1 MGRRIGS
8 VLLVF
13 ALSLSLVHPALAAE
27 ARHDMGTGDLI
38 LDGRSCANGCA
49 GHRVTGSTNANRIL
63 IRGGRHTLVLDGV
76 SIESKNV
83 PLEISDGAMVELELR
98 GSNRLSAP
106 NGTAFLIKGAA
117 ATIKGSGSLV
127 ATAEAAATAAKGN
140 GSPGA
145 ASSATKTTDGKG
157 KATVTISIPRESVYN
172 AVSMS
177 TADGGT
183 GAYGG
188 NRSGIAIDEGGL
200 TIAGGE
206 IEANGGEKGTGIC
219 GDDMDLSITGGEV
232 HALGGSGAGIG
243 LGVVPPARERIGRI
257 RISGGHVT
265 AESQHNSGIGCDASF
280 SNKNMT
286 LIIDGGTVEAK
297 GTYGLGG
304 PAEGKMAPAVCTT
317 ENRIYID
324 NATVTAEGTYR
335 GMEAGYIQLTNHAHV
350 ETFNTSSPIVS
361 PLRTLRLGVYDS
373 DLKVYSENEK
383 VATGIEL
390 LVSQYENHEDTEEE
404 LRSYGKKLIET
415 VWGDDPDLSASL
427 VAVDS
432 ALDVDGDIT
441 RGESRYGATLQFW
454 DSTVKAG
461 KIGLADIC
469 LDPLFPQVGIHG
481 GEVTSR
487 GGIIGEVTIYD
498 GTVDSTGSFMGIGP
512 HVTIFDG
519 EVTSQGGYESN
530 GGGVGLG
537 GVRIENVRVM
547 RNGKW
552 VHEDLLW
559 PGRVVICGGKVT
571 ALGGFEGSY
580 AWAGGGPGIGG
591 CGDTDGGYVAI
602 YGGEVLAKGS
612 MGPDQSPEAREEM
625 SHWGGNLNAWGE
637 VACNA
642 AGIGGASEEDGGEI
656 YIAGGTVTAVGGG
669 LAAGIGGGGS
679 KGNGGQIVI
688 SGGEVTAYGG
698 KSAAAIGGG
707 WASLKPDAGRTGEV
721 YIIGG
726 DVTAIGYEGTGTGIG
741 NGRTSKPS
749 DSVPSRIVITGGSVK
764 ATGGKWSA
772 GIGGTG
778 GGNYGLADRGGYDD
792 PDDPLSW
799 GGSDGG
805 EILIGGDAYVEAK
818 GGPGVWGIGG
828 GIPDDS
834 SSNWNPG
841 KAPRLTI
848 LEGAEVKATKQ
859 CVPSTRGSIPDVP
872 QVPDAPEPDEGDKP
886 EPEEL
891 PVPEEAK
898 ALPFEDVSPYAWYAD
913 AVRYALEK
921 ELFNGTDATHF
932 SPDSPMT
939 RAMLVTVLH
948 RAEGKPPHRGTASFE
963 DVPQGQWYTDAV
975 LWAAEGKIVNGR
987 GNGLF
992 DPQQDITRQELAV
1005 VLYNRAGLPKDQ
1017 AGSLFG
1023 YTDGDKIPKW
1033 ARDAVGWMT
1042 KNDLWVYPDQ
1052 GELKGEQKATRAE
1065 VAAVLQAVLE
1075 K

>member
-1 MGRRIGS
+1 MI
-8 VLLVF
+8 L
-13 ALSLSLVHPALAAE
+13 ALCLSLVHPALAAE
-27 ARHDMGTGDLI
+27 TRHDIGTGDLI
-38 LDGRSCANGCA
+38 LDGRSCANGCT
-49 GHRVTGSTNANRIL
+49 GHRVTGSTNANRIV
-63 IRGGRHTLVLDGV
+63 IRGGRHTIVLDGV
-76 SIESKNV
+76 SIENRKI
-83 PLEISDGAMVELELR
+83 PLEISNGAVVELELK
-98 GSNRLSAP
+98 GSNWLSAP
-106 NGTAFLIKGAA
+106 DGTAFLIKGAA
-117 ATIKGSGSLV
+117 ATVRGNGSLV
-127 ATAEAAATAAKGN
+127 ATAEAAAAAAAKGS
-140 GSPGA
+140 GSSGATAEAVKETTTETADGKRTITITMKSGA
-145 ASSATKTTDGKG
+145 ASGIALSVGNSTT
-157 KATVTISIPRESVYN
+157 A
-172 AVSMS
+172 
-177 TADGGT
+177 GGET

-188 NRSGIAIDEGGL
+188 NRSGIAINEGGL

-265 AESQHNSGIGCDASF
+265 AESRHNSGIGCDASF

-350 ETFNTSSPIVS
+350 ETFNTSSQIVS

-373 DLKVYSENEK
+373 DLKVYSENEE

-427 VAVDS
+427 VAVNS
-432 ALDVDGDIT
+432 TLDIDGDIT
-441 RGESRYGATLQFW
+441 REESRYGATLQFW

-461 KIGLADIC
+461 AIGLAEVYP
-469 LDPLFPQVGIHG
+469 DPLFPRIGIHG

-487 GGIIGEVTIYD
+487 GGIIGDVTIYD
-498 GTVDSTGSFMGIGP
+498 GTVDSTGSYMGIGP

-519 EVTSQGGYESN
+519 EVTSQGGYTSN

-537 GVRIENVRVM
+537 GVRIEDGHVI

-552 VHEDLLW
+552 VHADIFW

-625 SHWGGNLNAWGE
+625 SHWSNLNAWGE

-642 AGIGGASEEDGGEI
+642 AGIGGASEKDGGEI
-656 YIAGGTVTAVGGG
+656 YIAGGTVTAVGGS

-688 SGGEVTAYGG
+688 SGGEVTSYGG
-698 KSAAAIGGG
+698 RSAAAIGGG

-721 YIIGG
+721 YITGG
-726 DVTAIGYEGTGTGIG
+726 NVTAIGYEGTGVGIG

-749 DSVPSRIVITGGSVK
+749 DSVSSRIVITGGSVK
-764 ATGGKWSA
+764 ATGGEWSA

-778 GGNYGLADRGGYDD
+778 GSNYGLADRSGYDD
-792 PDDPLSW
+792 PNDPLSW

-805 EILIGGDAYVEAK
+805 EILIGGDAYVEAT
-818 GGPGVWGIGG
+818 GGSGAWGIGG

-841 KAPRLTI
+841 GAPELTI

-859 CVPSTRGSIPDVP
+859 CAPSTRGSIPDIP
-872 QVPDAPEPDEGDKP
+872 QVPDAPKPDEGNKP

-891 PVPEEAK
+891 PEETE

-913 AVRYALEK
+913 AVKYALEN
-921 ELFNGTDATHF
+921 ELFNGTDAARF

-948 RAEGKPPHRGTASFE
+948 RAEGKPTPQGTTSFE

-1005 VLYNRAGLPKDQ
+1005 VLYNKAGLPKDK

-1023 YTDGDKIPKW
+1023 YTDRDKIPKW

-1042 KNDLWVYPDQ
+1042 KNGLWVYQDQ
-1052 GELKGEQKATRAE
+1052 KELKGEQKATRAE
-1065 VAAVLQAVLE
+1065 VAAVLQAILE
-1075 K
+1075 N

>member
-8 VLLVF
+8 FLLVF
-13 ALSLSLVHPALAAE
+13 ALCLSLVHPALAAE
-27 ARHDMGTGDLI
+27 TRHDMGGGDLI

-49 GHRVTGSTNANRIL
+49 GHRVTGSTDANRIL

-76 SIESKNV
+76 SIENKNI

-106 NGTAFLIKGAA
+106 NGTAFLIKGAT

-188 NRSGIAIDEGGL
+188 NRSGITIAEGGL

-206 IEANGGEKGTGIC
+206 IEANGGENGTGIC
-219 GDDMDLSITGGEV
+219 GDDMDLSITGGKV

-243 LGVVPPARERIGRI
+243 LGTGQFSGERIGRI

-265 AESQHNSGIGCDASF
+265 AESRRNSGIGADIAF
-280 SNKNMT
+280 AKKHMV

-304 PAEGKMAPAVCTT
+304 PIEGGSQPVVCAADS
-317 ENRIYID
+317 RIYID
-324 NATVTAEGTYR
+324 NAEVTAEGTSR
-335 GMEAGYIQLTNHAHV
+335 GIEARHVQLTNHAHV
-350 ETFNTSSPIVS
+350 EVSNTPKKAMAPFLVLDAGI
-361 PLRTLRLGVYDS
+361 YDS
-373 DLKVYSENEK
+373 YLKVHSENSET
-383 VATGIEL
+383 ATGIEL
-390 LVSQYENHEDTEEE
+390 LVSRYEDYEDTKEE
-404 LRSYGKKLIET
+404 LRYYGKKVIEA
-415 VWGDDPDLSASL
+415 VWGDDPDLSAAL
-427 VAVDS
+427 VAVNS
-432 ALDVDGDIT
+432 TLDIDGNIT
-441 RGESRYGATLQFW
+441 REESRYGATLQFW

-461 KIGLADIC
+461 AIGLAAVYP
-469 LDPLFPQVGIHG
+469 DPLFPRIGIHG

-487 GGIIGEVTIYD
+487 GGIIGDVTIYD
-498 GTVDSTGSFMGIGP
+498 GTVDSTGSYMGIGP

-519 EVTSQGGYESN
+519 EVTSQGGYTSN

-537 GVRIENVRVM
+537 GVRIENGHVI

-552 VHEDLLW
+552 EHVDILW

-721 YIIGG
+721 YITGG
-726 DVTAIGYEGTGTGIG
+726 DVTAIGYEGTGAGIG

-778 GGNYGLADRGGYDD
+778 GGNYGLADRSGYDD

-818 GGPGVWGIGG
+818 GGSGVWGIGG

-859 CVPSTRGSIPDVP
+859 CAPSTRGSIPDIP

-886 EPEEL
+886 EPEKL
-891 PVPEEAK
+891 PEEAE
-898 ALPFEDVSPYAWYAD
+898 ALPFEDMSPYAWYAD
-913 AVRYALEK
+913 AVRYALEND
-921 ELFNGTDATHF
+921 LFNGTDAAHF

-948 RAEGKPPHRGTASFE
+948 RAEGKPSHRGTASFE

-975 LWAAEGKIVNGR
+975 LWAAERGIVSGR

-1005 VLYNRAGLPKDQ
+1005 VLYNKAGSPKDQ
-1017 AGSLFG
+1017 GGFQSG
-1023 YTDGDKIPKW
+1023 YSDGNKIPSW
-1033 ARDAVGWMT
+1033 ARDAVCWMT
-1042 KNDLWVYPDQ
+1042 KNGLWVYPDK
-1052 GELKGEQKATRAE
+1052 GELRGGQKATRAE

>member
-1 MGRRIGS
+1 MKRRIRS
-8 VLLVF
+8 FTLVF
-13 ALSLSLVHPALAAE
+13 ALCLSLVHPALAAE

-63 IRGGRHTLVLDGV
+63 IRGGRHTVILDGV
-76 SIESKNV
+76 NV
-83 PLEISDGAMVELELR
+83 ETQKIPFEISGGAMVELELK
-98 GSNRLSAP
+98 GSNRL
-106 NGTAFLIKGAA
+106 AA
-117 ATIKGSGSLV
+117 KTEGSGLCVSG
-127 ATAEAAATAAKGN
+127 AELTVKGN
-140 GSPGA
+140 GSLSVYGGDCYVG
-145 ASSATKTTDGKG
+145 TGGIYIENG
-157 KATVTISIPRESVYN
+157 KA
-172 AVSMS
+172 
-177 TADGGT
+177 
-183 GAYGG
+183 
-188 NRSGIAIDEGGL
+188 
-200 TIAGGE
+200 TIAGGD
-206 IEANGGEKGTGIC
+206 IEAQGKGTGSGIG
-219 GDDMDLSITGGEV
+219 GDGMELTITGGSVRAKGEQ
-232 HALGGSGAGIG
+232 GAGIG
-243 LGVVPPARERIGRI
+243 KTRGPAPMSNPDRLGTI
-257 RISGGHVT
+257 RISGGRVS
-265 AESQHNSGIGCDASF
+265 AESENGIGLGTTIPGAALD
-280 SNKNMT
+280 
-286 LIIDGGTVEAK
+286 IIITGGTVEAR
-297 GTYGLGG
+297 GEYGLGG
-304 PAEGKMAPAVCTT
+304 VPDGEAGWVMAPNVVTAGAN
-317 ENRIYID
+317 NRVYID
-324 NATVTAEGTYR
+324 NADVTAVGKYCALYARKLQITGGAHVEAECTNSDRGENVAIRALDIGIYDSKVKTVNTGKDYPTSIDLFESEYEDKEDTPEDIAARGGKSMELMWDGVDLRSRLVVVNSTLDTHGNIAKGTSRYGGTVEFWNSTVTAGSIGT
-335 GMEAGYIQLTNHAHV
+335 
-350 ETFNTSSPIVS
+350 
-361 PLRTLRLGVYDS
+361 
-373 DLKVYSENEK
+373 
-383 VATGIEL
+383 
-390 LVSQYENHEDTEEE
+390 
-404 LRSYGKKLIET
+404 T
-415 VWGDDPDLSASL
+415 VG
-427 VAVDS
+427 
-432 ALDVDGDIT
+432 LDIPFMDI
-441 RGESRYGATLQFW
+441 
-454 DSTVKAG
+454 
-461 KIGLADIC
+461 
-469 LDPLFPQVGIHG
+469 GIHG
-481 GEVTSR
+481 GKVTSR

-537 GVRIENVRVM
+537 GVRIEDVRVM

-669 LAAGIGGGGS
+669 FAAGIGGGGS

-698 KSAAAIGGG
+698 RSAAAIGGG

-778 GGNYGLADRGGYDD
+778 GSNYGLADRSGYDD

-805 EILIGGDAYVEAK
+805 EILIGGDAYVEAT

-891 PVPEEAK
+891 PEEAK
-898 ALPFEDVSPYAWYAD
+898 SLSFEDVSPYAWYAD
-913 AVRYALEK
+913 AVQYALEK
-921 ELFNGTDATHF
+921 ELFNGTDAAHF

-975 LWAAEGKIVNGR
+975 LWAAERGIVNGR

-1005 VLYNRAGLPKDQ
+1005 VLYNK
-1017 AGSLFG
+1017 AGSPKSKVGSLSSNS
-1023 YTDGDKIPKW
+1023 DGGEIPTW

-1042 KNDLWVYPDQ
+1042 KNGLWVYQDQ
-1052 GELKGEQKATRAE
+1052 KELKGGQKATRAE